1 MERQCRR
8 QRWSTNIYVI
18 ILYISFYIFI
28 IFFLFASRLF
38 ITIFLVGGPTAVRY
52 TRGRGKTTV
61 RVKDIIL
68 WIFLYYCAMA
78 LYDFYIIMYTYN
90 NIRPVQRNSFYR

>member
-1 MERQCRR
+1 MSAAAVVDEYLCY
-8 QRWSTNIYVI
+8 NLIHKF
-18 ILYISFYIFI
+18 LYFYYF
-28 IFFLFASRLF
+28 FFLFASRLF